1 MNTFLLLF
9 LAFLIAVVVPTV
21 LVFALKSH
29 QKALKITTIVFA
41 CIYFVALFIGTTCK
55 LDISADNIYIS
66 FDFTEPWFSLDFLFL
81 DFSLKNVFVNISMMF
96 PLGFI
101 VYIFTNNRPFRK
113 TILIALIVSICI
125 EFYQFVLPI
134 YRNTEITDII
144 FNIISGLI
152 SATYCEILKMFGAFE
167 KDISN
172 RDFSTPFVENHSL
185 RSK

>member
-9 LAFLIAVVVPTV
+9 LAFLIAVIIPTI

-29 QKALKITTIVFA
+29 QKNLKITAIVFA
-41 CIYFVALFIGTTCK
+41 CVYFAILFIGTTCT

-66 FDFTEPWFSLDFLFL
+66 FDFSEPWFSLDFLFL
-81 DFSLKNVFVNISMMF
+81 DFSLKNMFVNLSMMF

-101 VYIFTNNRPFRK
+101 VYIFSKNHSFKK
-113 TILIALIVSICI
+113 TILIALAISLCI
-125 EFYQFVLPI
+125 EFYQFMLPI

-144 FNIISGLI
+144 FNTISGLI
-152 SATYCEILKMFGAFE
+152 SATYCEVLKMFGAFE
-167 KDISN
+167 KDIPN
-172 RDFSTPFVENHSL
+172 RDFSAPLPL